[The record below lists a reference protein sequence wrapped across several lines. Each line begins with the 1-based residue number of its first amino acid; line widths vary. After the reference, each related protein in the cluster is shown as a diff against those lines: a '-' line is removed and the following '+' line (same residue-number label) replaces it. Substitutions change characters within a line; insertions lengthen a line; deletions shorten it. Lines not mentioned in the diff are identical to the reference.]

1 MFKILWV
8 TSVLY
13 KYGNNINIY
22 LCILLNILD
31 LVFNTYMQNEA
42 LSENTPVG
50 QSVYKL
56 EGVDSSGNDHDL
68 LYGIEG
74 TDYLIVDSNT
84 GVVTV
89 SKPLDHEVDIVLYF
103 FITYKVFYIFF

>member
-1 MFKILWV
+1 MFIFLFYH
-8 TSVLY
+8 T
-13 KYGNNINIY
+13 IA
-22 LCILLNILD
+22 D
-31 LVFNTYMQNEA
+31 LVFNKYMQNEA

-56 EGVDSSGNDHDL
+56 EGIDSSENDNDL

-74 TDYLIVDSNT
+74 TDYLVVDSNT

-89 SKPLDHEVDIVLYF
+89 AKPLDHEVDIVLNY
-103 FITYKVFYIFF
+103 FITYKVI